1 VHSLGTPKEIAE
13 EGYRICR
20 INAELRE
27 EVERLKKNAVPTHSS
42 AASASTSSATTTT
55 TTTTPGIS
63 TDGTTTTA
71 TATNKATMRALK
83 NRVAVMEDALAEM
96 RSEAPKLREVTAWMW
111 DIIGEYR
118 GVYVPRQLRDLY
130 HETMI
135 VDAED
140 WQAKKKSGRWG
151 GGMQE
156 TDTYFGGAYED
167 RGRRGDRYDGRNGGG
182 DGGAG
187 EERRGGMKKG
197 KDEDE
202 DEDKEKFL
210 KAENVAAGGK
220 RKGTSRPPARETK
233 KFKIEEE
240 GF

>member
-1 VHSLGTPKEIAE
+1 
-13 EGYRICR
+13 
-20 INAELRE
+20 
-27 EVERLKKNAVPTHSS
+27 VERLKKNVVPTHSS
-42 AASASTSSATTTT
+42 AASASPSSATTT

-63 TDGTTTTA
+63 TDGTTTTTA
-71 TATNKATMRALK
+71 TATATDKAITRALK

-96 RSEAPKLREVTAWMW
+96 RSEAPKLREVATWMW

-118 GVYVPRQLRDLY
+118 GVHVPRQLRDLY

-140 WQAKKKSGRWG
+140 WQAKKKSGG
-151 GGMQE
+151 GGGGGRMTE

-210 KAENVAAGGK
+210 KAENVAACGK
-220 RKGTSRPPARETK
+220 PRVRVVLPLERRRSSRSRRVSELGDSSYFSVK
-233 KFKIEEE
+233 DV
-240 GF
+240 